1 MQKRKNR
8 REYNEHFVEGQHLK
22 LDDLK
27 EEAQDLENQYLFREN
42 IPSYPRPEF
51 HVSHLKHDTNQV
63 GLKGIRRDG
72 GFRARD
78 PLRAQDSRR
87 QTPLLWWSL
96 SVRPDDVTAAETG
109 LLEKTFPDRSQEQVQ
124 RQQSFLGRFATS
136 PAFMKS
142 SRLGS
147 YRFTFPLE
155 EVLEAYSEQFCSGAQ
170 PVLRVYET
178 VLYKQEVMYSVL
190 VHSPANQ
197 ELFLK
202 YPLLT
207 DDPNAVCAFKDGRFI
222 WRPEAMCE
230 THSYELIEKRDENQ
244 MDVRQLFG
252 SDCEYYVWDHVVVA
266 LHLEEEQVL
275 EFDRDKLRENL
286 KFCDKGPATI
296 TRYNFDGF
304 KEAETLVKELWP
316 DDPASLEKEMS
327 LQELLAEQH

>member
-22 LDDLK
+22 LVELK
-27 EEAQDLENQYLFREN
+27 LIAPPGKKKYICKEN

-72 GFRARD
+72 GFKD
-78 PLRAQDSRR
+78 PHKDY
-87 QTPLLWWSL
+87 LLWWSL

-142 SRLGS
+142 SMLGS

-170 PVLRVYET
+170 PVLRVFET
-178 VLYKQEVMYSVL
+178 VLYKQEVVYSVL

-207 DDPNAVCAFKDGRFI
+207 DDPNVVCAFKDDSSGDL
-222 WRPEAMCE
+222 RPC
-230 THSYELIEKRDENQ
+230 
-244 MDVRQLFG
+244 VRLT
-252 SDCEYYVWDHVVVA
+252 V
-266 LHLEEEQVL
+266 
-275 EFDRDKLRENL
+275 
-286 KFCDKGPATI
+286 
-296 TRYNFDGF
+296 
-304 KEAETLVKELWP
+304 
-316 DDPASLEKEMS
+316 MS
-327 LQELLAEQH
+327 